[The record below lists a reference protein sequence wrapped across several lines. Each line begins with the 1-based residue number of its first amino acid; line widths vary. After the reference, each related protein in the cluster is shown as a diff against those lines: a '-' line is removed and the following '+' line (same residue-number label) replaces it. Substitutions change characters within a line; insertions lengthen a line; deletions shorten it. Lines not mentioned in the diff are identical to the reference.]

1 MKRFPAAV
9 VVAAMAAS
17 ALSACRAPEGRQE
30 SVLSPRGEMI
40 IAYPDDPPSLNPFI
54 YEGDSIATRDLL
66 RPVFP
71 TLLSVGP
78 DQNYKPGLATRVP
91 SGKDLSNAPFTVTF
105 ELDPRAVWSD
115 GVPVTAEDVRFTW
128 QTIVNA
134 SLPIPGR
141 EPYEHVSDVITVGEH
156 RVKLVFDG
164 PYAAW
169 PDLFSS
175 GYFVMPKHALEG
187 KDFLQAWTPQL
198 PGAGPFVI
206 ESHEP
211 GFQIVYRAN
220 PRWWG
225 KGPGLERITIQF
237 VPSLDTG
244 LRLLEQNR
252 VHVLAATTQLNL
264 TQRLVRIERVNM
276 TSRYGHAWWELAFN
290 HSNPGPDSPAFRTAV
305 ATAFDRAGIL
315 EALVADQGRSL
326 ENLAPGRKVEPAF
339 ARFTHNPDAARE
351 SLVRAGFVRGRD
363 GKFDKRGV
371 PTIGLST
378 PEENEVA
385 LVVER
390 AIFEGLRNVGID
402 VELRNPRSGLLYGSW
417 RREGSFDLALW
428 ERRGSPS
435 QPFGPHLRGGASPPT
450 GLNYYRLASR
460 DVDSAIQL
468 AEGSDSFRSETLNEV
483 TRLLSETLPAIP
495 IFEAQ
500 SFLGFREG
508 ISGPDPCACIDGPFW
523 NLYEW
528 VKE

>member
-1 MKRFPAAV
+1 MAV
-9 VVAAMAAS
+9 T
-17 ALSACRAPEGRQE
+17 LDACRATDMRQE
-30 SVLSPRGEMI
+30 PVLEPRGEI
-40 IAYPDDPPSLNPFI
+40 IVAYPDDPPSLNPFT
-54 YEGDSIATRDLL
+54 YDGDSIATRDLL

-78 DQNYKPGLATRVP
+78 DQKYKPALAKRVP
-91 SGKDLSNAPFTVTF
+91 SGRDLSNTPFTVNF
-105 ELDPRAVWSD
+105 ELDPRAVWAD
-115 GVPVTAEDVRFTW
+115 GIPVTAEDVRFTW
-128 QTIVNA
+128 QTITNA

-141 EPYEHVSDVITVGEH
+141 EPYEHLADVITTGEH
-156 RVKLVFDG
+156 GVKLVFDG

-198 PGAGPFVI
+198 PGSGPFVI
-206 ESHEP
+206 ESFEP
-211 GFQIVYRAN
+211 ELQIVYRAN

-225 KGPGLERITIQF
+225 RGPGLERITVQF

-264 TQRLVRIERVNM
+264 TRRLERIEGVNV
-276 TSRYGHAWWELAFN
+276 TSSYGYSWWELAFN
-290 HSNPGPDSPAFRTAV
+290 HSRPGPDSPGFRRAV

-315 EALVADQGRSL
+315 EALVRDQGRSL
-326 ENLAPGRKVEPAF
+326 ENLTPGRKVEPTF
-339 ARFTHNPDAARE
+339 ARFTHSPDAARD
-351 SLVRAGFVRGRD
+351 SLVRAGFVGGRD
-363 GKFDKRGV
+363 GKFDKSGV

-428 ERRGSPS
+428 ERRGSPN
-435 QPFGPHLRGGASPPT
+435 QPLGPHFRGGTSPPA
-450 GLNYYRLASR
+450 GLNYYRLRSP

-468 AEGSDSFRSETLNEV
+468 AETGDSFRSETLNDV

-500 SFLGFREG
+500 AFLGFREG
-508 ISGPDPCACIDGPFW
+508 VSGPDPCACIDGPLW

-528 VKE
+528 TKE